1 MQPGR
6 LLLVRHATPPPAATD
21 KNRPPTDEG
30 ARRAAAIGSWLA
42 QEGMV
47 PDRVLVSPVRRAAQT
62 WEQAAASLPSGP
74 QPVFDQRIYD
84 NTAQVLL
91 AAIRQ
96 TPEEVHM
103 VAVVGHNPSMAELA
117 LLLDDGRGTA
127 RPRSDVAAGFRT
139 GGVAVFELTTPFT
152 EIGPGTATLSAY
164 VVPGR

>member
-1 MQPGR
+1 MQPRR
-6 LLLVRHATPPPAATD
+6 LLLVRHAKEAAGSID
-21 KNRPPTDEG
+21 KNRPLTDEG
-30 ARRAAAIGSWLA
+30 ARWAAAIGSWLA

-47 PDRVLVSPVRRAAQT
+47 PDRVLVSPARRAAQT
-62 WEQAAASLPSGP
+62 WEQAAASLPSDP

-84 NTAQVLL
+84 NTAQALL

-127 RPRSDVAAGFRT
+127 RPRSDVAAG
-139 GGVAVFELTTPFT
+139 GVAGFELTTPFT
-152 EIGPGTATLSAY
+152 EI
-164 VVPGR
+164 